1 MKQVPFDS
9 SWPESWKLSHHYD
22 ELEQSAAPPRTGYV
36 YTYSERRRRTLELM
50 RRAALPPATVL
61 DLAAG
66 QGSFTL
72 ALAELGYDVTWNDLR
87 ADLAG
92 YVQLKYERGTVRY
105 APGNAFA
112 LGFRECFDIILAAEV
127 IEHVA
132 HPDQFLAHAAEMVR
146 PGGHL
151 VLTTPNGAYF
161 RNPLPRFSE
170 HADPAIFESKQ
181 FQPDADGH
189 IFLLHEDEIRA
200 LADQSGLDV
209 VDIQFFANPLTNGH
223 LKTAPLLRV
232 LPAGV
237 VKWTEQ
243 LTESLSFGS
252 RMHTS
257 IAALLRKR

>member
-1 MKQVPFDS
+1 MKQLPFDP
-9 SWPESWKLSHHYD
+9 SWPDSWKVSHHYD
-22 ELEQSAAPPRTGYV
+22 ALEQAATPPRTGYV
-36 YTYSERRRRTLELM
+36 YTYRERRRRTLELVQ
-50 RRAALPPATVL
+50 RAAAPPATVL

-72 ALAELGYDVTWNDLR
+72 ALAELGYDATWNDLR

-105 APGNAFA
+105 APGNAFE
-112 LGFRECFDIILAAEV
+112 LGFRECFDIVLAAEV

-132 HPDQFLAHAAEMVR
+132 HPDQFLANAAQMVR

-170 HADPAIFESKQ
+170 HADPGSFESKQ

-189 IFLLHEDEIRA
+189 IFLLHEDEIRL
-200 LADQSGLDV
+200 LAARAGLDV
-209 VDIQFFANPLTNGH
+209 VELDIFSNPLTNGH
-223 LKTAPLLRV
+223 MKTGALLRV
-232 LPAGV
+232 LPAAVIGGIERITQRLPFRF
-237 VKWTEQ
+237 KH
-243 LTESLSFGS
+243 
-252 RMHTS
+252 HTA